1 VTILI
6 YRQLTYGS
14 RWNFYCSTV
23 DRHLPPHSTQQTA
36 NVRQLVVAG
45 AATYCGNNVSTS
57 EIGIAQICVAYAMAC
72 RLAPPRRTSRVRGA
86 LYGAKAVRS
95 GVQGGGGSQI
105 FVLRSP
111 PSVPPC
117 HKCSANSGPR
127 AQASFFFPL
136 LSTRYVSGARC
147 IPKRITYTAG
157 AFSIV

>member
-1 VTILI
+1 MCECFGTVELQFGFGKFKVAVKHFTPLHVW
-6 YRQLTYGS
+6 RVGS
-14 RWNFYCSTV
+14 
-23 DRHLPPHSTQQTA
+23 
-36 NVRQLVVAG
+36 
-45 AATYCGNNVSTS
+45 
-57 EIGIAQICVAYAMAC
+57 
-72 RLAPPRRTSRVRGA
+72 APPRQTSRVRGV

-95 GVQGGGGSQI
+95 GVQGGGGSRI

-127 AQASFFFPL
+127 AQASFFSPL

-147 IPKRITYTAG
+147 VPKRITYTAG